1 MTQSNN
7 NKIIKKLNNKMTMR
21 SLIVIAILIKG
32 FIGIIWV
39 DRGQVD
45 AIFDFVGK
53 FTLTTSPWTVYFE
66 NGDLSAFPYPA
77 LMLYLYKFVQLPIA
91 LMGDLPSVV
100 KNALYILPLI
110 AADLGCLLILNRMFP
125 NKSFKI
131 LYFYFLSPVVVYA
144 TFYLGHL
151 DLIALFFML
160 LALYYLQKRNYLL
173 MAVSLGL
180 GFSVKLPM
188 LFALPLAIIY
198 LYRNV
203 QRDKIQVITQFM
215 GAFIAI
221 VAFLAAPFIFQSSYI
236 QMVYLNP
243 QQSLLYD
250 LVLPMGSYKL
260 YVAYLGILVI
270 YARFLMYE
278 KLNKDL
284 FHNFLAVIYSVFVI
298 LVPPSENWYV
308 WSYVLCAV
316 LFISLLDQHK
326 IAYALSTLFSVLYI
340 TTFLVTPYLAS
351 ESLVNLVFTTFEGL
365 LMCIVYVLYKYGI
378 KSNRVYKKKEHATII
393 GIGGDSGVGKSTLTN
408 SLVDLLGE
416 QNIVPIESDGDHKWG
431 RGDQSWE
438 TITHLNPKA
447 NYLYRQAQYLKA
459 LKNGSNIERVE
470 YDHHTGQL
478 SAPKKVYAN
487 DFILVAGLHPFYLPQ
502 TRKLID
508 VKIYLDTQEKLRRHW
523 KIKRDVS
530 QRGYTLD
537 KIMDQINLR
546 ESDAEKYIHPQMHY
560 ADLVIRFFSDD
571 DYVAGDLSIEP
582 KLKLKVMLKLDIELE
597 HIIEA
602 LEAQSYTIEH
612 VYDADMIYQ
621 HITVNEPIDQET
633 LINIAQR
640 YIEHIDELVNG
651 HAIKWASGY
660 HGMIQL
666 LTLALLSHNM
676 KKGEDYDL

>member
-1 MTQSNN
+1 MKTF
-7 NKIIKKLNNKMTMR
+7 KGLG
-21 SLIVIAILIKG
+21 LVAVLIKLI
-32 FIGIIWV
+32 IGILWI
-39 DRGQVD
+39 DQSQVD
-45 AIFDFVGK
+45 AVFEFVGN
-53 FTLTTSPWTVYFE
+53 FSLTTSPWAVYFAQGE
-66 NGDLSAFPYPA
+66 LGVFPYPA
-77 LMLYLYKFVQLPIA
+77 LMLYVYKLVQLPLAIVGNA
-91 LMGDLPSVV
+91 PDAV
-100 KNALYILPLI
+100 KNALYILPLLL
-110 AADLGCLLILNRMFP
+110 ADIGCLWLLDRMFP
-125 NKSFKI
+125 NKKFKT
-131 LYFYFLSPVVVYA
+131 LYFYFLSPVVIYA

-151 DLIALFFML
+151 DIIALFFMML
-160 LALYYLQKRNYLL
+160 SLYYLQKRNYLF

-188 LFALPLAIIY
+188 MFALPLAIIY
-198 LYRNV
+198 LYRNI
-203 QRDKIQVITQFM
+203 QRDKYQVIAKFI
-215 GAFIAI
+215 GAFFA
-221 VAFLAAPFIFQSSYI
+221 VVLVVSAPFIYQTSYI

-260 YVAYLGILVI
+260 YIAYLGILAI

-308 WSYVLCAV
+308 WSFVLCAV
-316 LFISLLDQHK
+316 LFISLLDRHK
-326 IAYALSTLFSVLYI
+326 IAYALSALFSVVYLI
-340 TTFLVTPYLAS
+340 TFLATPYIES
-351 ESLVNLVFTTFEGL
+351 EPLKNLIFTTFEGIL
-365 LMCIVYVLYKYGI
+365 LFVVYVLYKYGI
-378 KSNRVYKKKEHATII
+378 KSNSVYKKKEHATII
-393 GIGGDSGVGKSTLTN
+393 GIGGDSGVGKSTLKN
-408 SLVDLLGE
+408 SLIDLLGE

-431 RGDQSWE
+431 RGDQSWD

-459 LKNGSNIERVE
+459 LKNGSSIERVE

-478 SAPKKVYAN
+478 TAPKKVYAN

-530 QRGYTLD
+530 LRGYTLD
-537 KIMDQINLR
+537 KIMDQITMR
-546 ESDAEKYIHPQMHY
+546 EVDAEKYIHPQMHY

-571 DYVAGDLSIEP
+571 DYTAGDVSVDP
-582 KLKLKVMLKLDIELE
+582 KLKLKIMLKLDVEVEGLV
-597 HIIEA
+597 EA
-602 LEAQSYTIEH
+602 LESYGHEIEH
-612 VYDADMIYQ
+612 VYDADMKYQ
-621 HITVNEPIDQET
+621 HITFKDHVDKDE
-633 LINIAQR
+633 LIAISER

-651 HAIKWASGY
+651 HDIKWVSGF
-660 HGMIQL
+660 HGVIQL
-666 LTLALLSHNM
+666 MTLALLSHNM